1 MKMQKLVA
9 YLDDCLRTKQIKD
22 SSVNGLQVAGAA
34 EVTRVA
40 FAVDARL
47 AAFTQAAEWGAQM
60 LVVHHGLFWSEV
72 QPLTGIHYRRIRTL
86 IEGNLALYA
95 SHLPLDAQPE
105 IGNNAELARVL
116 GLRRRVPAGE
126 VHGALIGV
134 GGTLPRPTALDA
146 LAARLA
152 AATGCPTVR
161 VVDSGK
167 PARRVACV
175 SGGAADMARQF
186 AADGYDTYVTGEVS
200 HSGLIVIEELGINV
214 IFGGHYATETL
225 GLKALAG
232 RLQKRFGLAT
242 RFIALPTGA

>member
-86 IEGNLALYA
+86 IEGNRRLRIAPSA
-95 SHLPLDAQPE
+95 RRPAGDRQQRRTRPRARTATARSGGRSSWSTHWSRRHAAPAHGARRAGRAPCRSHRLPDGAGCGQRQAGAAGSL
-105 IGNNAELARVL
+105 R
-116 GLRRRVPAGE
+116 LRRRGR
-126 VHGALIGV
+126 HGASV
-134 GGTLPRPTALDA
+134 RRR
-146 LAARLA
+146 RL
-152 AATGCPTVR
+152 R
-161 VVDSGK
+161 HLRH
-167 PARRVACV
+167 RR
-175 SGGAADMARQF
+175 SL
-186 AADGYDTYVTGEVS
+186 